1 MQKLAFFRD
10 APAPWQ
16 GTPQGGPAITME
28 AMTMTMTMTETEALG
43 IIRSITG
50 ISQQAGE
57 QEATQPDSV
66 IAENYARVVAEVMRR
81 DGIELN
87 GVDMRNIRARV
98 LELLAYRRR
107 SQQRRESA
115 KNTYQWKKPERLRR

>member
-28 AMTMTMTMTETEALG
+28 DMTMTMTETEAIG

-87 GVDMRNIRARV
+87 GVDMRNIRTRV

>member
-1 MQKLAFFRD
+1 
-10 APAPWQ
+10 
-16 GTPQGGPAITME
+16 
-28 AMTMTMTMTETEALG
+28 MTRMSETELLK
-43 IIRSITG
+43 IIRRVTG
-50 ISQQAGE
+50 ASQTADK

-87 GVDMRNIRARV
+87 GVDMRNIRTRV